1 LVLSTL
7 HTKSAAETLDRI
19 INMWLKP
26 YVLASALDTII
37 AQRLV
42 RKICPHC
49 KKEKEKTPQEAKMID
64 TIMSDIW
71 INHLP
76 WKFIKLYHWEWCD
89 KCGHTGYL
97 WRIWIYEIISLS
109 ENLRNLIRDG
119 ATTEEILEEARNWD
133 FIAMK
138 EDWVLKAIKWY
149 TTIEE
154 ILRVI

>member
-1 LVLSTL
+1 
-7 HTKSAAETLDRI
+7 
-19 INMWLKP
+19 MGLKP

-49 KKEKEKTPQEAKMID
+49 KKEKEKTPQESKIID
-64 TIMSDIW
+64 TIMTDIW

-89 KCGHTGYL
+89 KCGNTGYL

-109 ENLRNLIRDG
+109 EKLRDLILG
-119 ATTEEILEEARNWD
+119 MEQQQQ
-133 FIAMK
+133 K
-138 EDWVLKAIKWY
+138 Y
-149 TTIEE
+149 
-154 ILRVI
+154 

>member
-1 LVLSTL
+1 VLSTL

-42 RKICPHC
+42 RRICPHC
-49 KKEKEKTPQEAKMID
+49 KQEKEKTPQESKIID

-76 WKFIKLYHWEWCD
+76 WKFIKLYTWKGCD
-89 KCGHTGYL
+89 KCWDTGYL
-97 WRIWIYEIISLS
+97 GRIWIYEIISLS
-109 ENLRNLIRDG
+109 EKLRNLIRDWS
-119 ATTEEILEEARNWD
+119 TTEEILEEARNWD
-133 FIAMK
+133 FISMK
-138 EDWVLKAIKWY
+138 EDWVLKAIKWF